1 MQPKTP
7 KRRAAM
13 RRANRPMPR
22 RRIDLPI
29 EAIDYKN
36 PELLRRFVTETGK
49 ILPRR
54 LTGVPAHLH
63 RRITRAIKRA
73 RSVLLLK

>member
-13 RRANRPMPR
+13 CRANRPMPR
-22 RRIDLPI
+22 RRIDLPV